1 MENSS
6 RSIRSILSISILLIL
21 LFSMSMVSVNSQIG
35 YFIYFDDFNDYIV
48 KVYAGSDGP
57 GIWYQQ
63 IGGGGS
69 ASYIVAQAGGIKFY
83 ILRSDGG
90 VFVKSILDY
99 YFFGGYIGPND
110 YKIEVKMK
118 VSKGEGGVI
127 FRVSDFK
134 KYYLATVY
142 KDSKKLVLWYVNED
156 EGPGAGPKLGE
167 ADIPAGVDVADWFR
181 LVVWVYKNRIVISV
195 EGQELLDVEDNRLS
209 SGAVGLYTFLNGEAS
224 FDDFWLIM
232 LTEETVT
239 LTTTVTKTT
248 TQSVTIP
255 TTTTVIKTTTLLT
268 TTYITTTVTGAETTL
283 TKTKTETLTSTI
295 TIPETT
301 TVTESTM
308 VTKTETIET
317 VKTVPGPTET
327 ITTTVAQGL
336 GLKCLIATAA
346 YGSDLA
352 PQVQGLREFRDNF
365 VMQTFAGSNFMTVFN
380 TFYYSWSPYI
390 AEAENRNEI
399 LRSIVKSMISPLIS
413 SLEISREA
421 SKPLSINPE
430 LAVLTSGLLAS
441 SLIGLIYF
449 APTTLIVHSILKW
462 RRVNIKINIAYFLIL
477 FGVSLLL
484 FLLAEFLASSSLM
497 MLASSMIVLLTI
509 ALTIILVVRI
519 FSRTTKTL
527 LGFKRINS

>member
-1 MENSS
+1 LGNSS
-6 RSIRSILSISILLIL
+6 ESIRSILSISIVLIL
-21 LFSMSMVSVNSQIG
+21 LFSISMVSVNSLTG
-35 YFIYFDDFNDYIV
+35 YFIYFDHFNDYTV
-48 KVYAGSDGP
+48 GGYAGEDGP

-69 ASYIVAQAGGIKFY
+69 ASYSVVQVGGIKFY
-83 ILRSDGG
+83 NLRSTGG
-90 VFVKSILDY
+90 VFVKSILAY
-99 YFFGGYIGPND
+99 YFFGSYAGPND
-110 YKIEVKMK
+110 YKIEVNIR
-118 VSKGEGGVI
+118 VLNREGGVI

-134 KYYLATVY
+134 KYYLATVH

-167 ADIPAGVDVADWFR
+167 ADIPAGVNVADWFH
-181 LVVWVYKNRIVISV
+181 LGVWVYKNRIVVSV
-195 EGQELLDVEDNRLS
+195 EGQTLLDVEDNRLS
-209 SGAVGLYTFLNGEAS
+209 SGAVGLYTFFNGEAS

-232 LTEETVT
+232 LTKETVT
-239 LTTTVTKTT
+239 VTTTLTKTT

-255 TTTTVIKTTTLLT
+255 TTTTVTRTTTLLD

-295 TIPETT
+295 TIPGTT

-308 VTKTETIET
+308 VTKIETIET

-327 ITTTVAQGL
+327 VTTTVAQGL
-336 GLKCLIATAA
+336 GLRCLIATAA
-346 YGSDLA
+346 YGSDLV

-365 VMQTFAGSNFMTVFN
+365 VMKTFAGSNFMTVFN

-390 AEAENRNEI
+390 AEAEYRNDI
-399 LRSIVKSMISPLIS
+399 LRSVVKSMISPLIS

-421 SKPLSINPE
+421 SEPLSINPE
-430 LAVLTSGLLAS
+430 LAVLISGLLAS

-449 APTTLIVHSILKW
+449 APATLIVYSILKW
-462 RRVNIKINIAYFLIL
+462 RRVNIRINIAYLLIS

-484 FLLAEFLASSSLM
+484 FLLAEFLVSSSLM
-497 MLASSMIVLLTI
+497 MLASSMIVLSTI
-509 ALTIILVVRI
+509 ALTIVLAVRM
-519 FSRTTKTL
+519 FARTAKTL